1 MPALLSPAGALYGLS
16 VWAKQKHGAPFR
28 PNARVLCVGNLTA
41 GGSGKTP
48 IAIACAR
55 MLAARG
61 LKPVFLSRGYGGKLS
76 GPILVQPDHHRAA
89 DVGDE
94 PLLLTVHAPTIVSRD
109 RAKGARLADSLNADV
124 IVMDDGFQN
133 FQVAKDV
140 SLLVVDGSSGFGNG
154 RVIPAGPLREPVEQG
169 LARADAVVVV
179 GDGSPSL
186 LGFTGPVIR
195 AQLVPTAPESLAQ
208 HRVVAFAGIGR
219 PEKFFGTLA
228 AMNVKVV
235 LTKSLSDHHRFTAR
249 EIASLKQLAETAGAL
264 LVTTE
269 KDYVRLDP
277 DWRRGIIVV
286 PVHATFTDMIVMERL
301 LDRLTPARDVGS
313 T

>member
-1 MPALLSPAGALYGLS
+1 MG
-16 VWAKQKHGAPFR
+16 R

-76 GPILVQPDHHRAA
+76 GPTLVQPDHHRAA

-109 RAKGARLADSLNADV
+109 RAAGARLADSLNADV

-133 FQVAKDV
+133 FQIAKDV

-154 RVIPAGPLREPVEQG
+154 RMIPAGPLREPVEQG
-169 LARADAVVVV
+169 LARADAVVVA

-186 LGFTGPVIR
+186 PGFTGPVIR

-277 DWRRGIIVV
+277 DWRRGIIAV

-301 LDRLTPARDVGS
+301 LDRLTPARDAGS